1 MAHTPGPWTIG
12 KKPRL
17 QPYIEGADGTQVCSC
32 GGNAPGSGA
41 YTTETFRRRDA
52 NARIIAAAPD
62 LLGAAKAAGEWLS
75 TRKNLHRDD
84 DAFAVFS
91 RIIAAV
97 VKAEGQS

>member
-17 QPYIEGADGTQVCSC
+17 QPYIEGADGTPVCSC

-52 NARIIAAAPD
+52 NARLIAAAPE
-62 LLGAAKAAGEWLS
+62 LLEAMKLLIADVADYPAWQRPCHALDVARAA
-75 TRKNLHRDD
+75 
-84 DAFAVFS
+84 
-91 RIIAAV
+91 IA
-97 VKAEGQS
+97 KAEGRS